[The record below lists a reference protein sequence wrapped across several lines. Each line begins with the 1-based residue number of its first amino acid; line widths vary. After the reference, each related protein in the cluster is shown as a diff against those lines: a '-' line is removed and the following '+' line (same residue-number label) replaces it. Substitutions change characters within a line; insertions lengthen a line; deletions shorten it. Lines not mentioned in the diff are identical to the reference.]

1 MVNGR
6 WVTERVET
14 MYQTVA
20 NGATMGG
27 VPQYRPGPPF
37 YCCPSEMRTV
47 YDAAPEY
54 RAYMAFFEYPLVP
67 VRCRRFIWHCF
78 LGRVV
83 SVASILWST
92 RGKKGGEH
100 IQEST
105 PRRA

>member
-1 MVNGR
+1 MVNGC

-54 RAYMAFFEYPLVP
+54 RAYMAFSNTHSDADDSSGTAP
-67 VRCRRFIWHCF
+67 
-78 LGRVV
+78 
-83 SVASILWST
+83 
-92 RGKKGGEH
+92 
-100 IQEST
+100 
-105 PRRA
+105 